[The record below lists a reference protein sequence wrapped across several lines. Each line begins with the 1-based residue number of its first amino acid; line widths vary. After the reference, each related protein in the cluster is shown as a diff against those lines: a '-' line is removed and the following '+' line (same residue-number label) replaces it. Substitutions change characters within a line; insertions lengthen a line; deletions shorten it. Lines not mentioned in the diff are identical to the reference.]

1 MRFAPAGSPSIRRIL
16 LLGLV
21 LAGCATVGDVARA
34 QSESGLPIPRFASL
48 KASEAN
54 VRTGPGERYPIR
66 WTYVQA
72 GLPVEIIAEWE
83 PWRKIRDWEGQEG
96 WVHKALLTPKR
107 RVIVSGET
115 RTLYR
120 RADRTSPPV
129 VLLQP
134 GIVADVEDCDPEWCR
149 VEVRNYRGWLRRD
162 EVWGLY
168 PDEVIK

>member
-1 MRFAPAGSPSIRRIL
+1 MNGRIL
-16 LLGLV
+16 LAGLCALI
-21 LAGCATVGDVARA
+21 LAAAGTASGQ
-34 QSESGLPIPRFASL
+34 QSAEPNVPRFASI

-54 VRTGPGERYPIR
+54 VRTGPGKRYPIR

-72 GLPVEIIAEWE
+72 GLPVEIIAEFE
-83 PWRKIRDWEGQEG
+83 DWRKIRDWEGQEG
-96 WVHKALLTPKR
+96 WIHRGLLTPR
-107 RVIVSGET
+107 RRLIVNGET

-120 RADRTSPPV
+120 RADQASPAV

-134 GIVADVEDCDPEWCR
+134 GIVAEIEDCDPVWCR

-168 PDEVIK
+168 PDEVIE

>member
-1 MRFAPAGSPSIRRIL
+1 MIRRKL
-16 LLGLV
+16 LLSLLATGIAGLGIDSG
-21 LAGCATVGDVARA
+21 LA
-34 QSESGLPIPRFASL
+34 QSESGQTVPRFASI

-54 VRTGPGERYPIR
+54 VRTGPGERYPVR

-83 PWRKIRDWEGQEG
+83 PWRKIRDWDGQEG
-96 WVHKALLTPKR
+96 WVHRALLTAKR
-107 RVIVSGET
+107 RVIVNGET

-120 RADRTSPPV
+120 RADRSSPPV

-134 GIVADVEDCDPEWCR
+134 GIVADIEDCDPEWCR

-168 PDEVIK
+168 PDEIIE